1 MINDSPA
8 FDDTLSYGEPA
19 EVWTDALP
27 IGSGLVGAM
36 CFGGPDGERLLLN
49 HTTGW
54 SGGPA
59 TERSG
64 ALPSADLC
72 RTALDEARAAV
83 AEGRWQDADRAV
95 QALQHGNPQSFLPV
109 AELALIINPTGPDHA
124 APATDYRRRLDLST
138 AVHRVDYRRGES
150 RIGVTTR
157 ASHPHN
163 VVMITVEIEGGTA
176 DLRLSLTSPLHSTVA
191 GPDLLLRFPSN
202 VIPAVD
208 KPERPIIYTD
218 GDQEALDG
226 AVAIRSIHDGTTD
239 EATHTIGRA
248 SRATFFVA
256 IETSYTTPG
265 ARLHGDAHAAL
276 DRAVERITV
285 ATRDGAEAVAR
296 AQEDDHRRLFA
307 RCRLR
312 LGSVTDQ
319 STDRRLATAFAH
331 GPDALDSDP
340 GLAGLLFSYGR
351 YLLICS
357 SRAGGLPANLQGIW
371 NASMQPPWSSDF
383 TMNINLEMNY
393 WLAEPTGLVDCLT
406 PLFDFIDALATSGTE
421 TARRVFDAPGW
432 VAFHCSDAWGYSQ
445 PVGDG
450 SHDPCWAFWPF
461 AGPWLL
467 QHLRERLLHGGGDET
482 ALRAWPLVR
491 SAAEFLLHRLIER
504 ADSTLGTSPS
514 TSPENRFASPSGANG
529 ATAESSTMDI
539 ALVTDTFRF
548 LLELSE
554 RLDHDEDPVV
564 RRARTALPRLP
575 RPTIDRAGLIA
586 EWPIPDLTPQP
597 DHRHTAHLYLVHP
610 SDQPLDP
617 ALAAAA
623 DASLT
628 GRGDESTGWSLVWK
642 ATMRARLRQPD
653 HVADLLRYL
662 FRDAGVDRGHWAGG
676 LYRNLFAAHPPFQID
691 ANFGYVTAIAECLLQ
706 SHTGTID
713 LLPAL
718 PAALGPGSVTGLVAR
733 PGVRVD
739 LDWDAERLTGA
750 TLTSD
755 RTEPIDH
762 PVRYRDQ
769 VINCRLEPGRPVT
782 LGPRSWDPQPARPT
796 PAS

>member
-1 MINDSPA
+1 MINTSAPDLA
-8 FDDTLSYGEPA
+8 DVLVYDAPA
-19 EVWTDALP
+19 EQWTDALP
-27 IGSGLVGAM
+27 IGSGLIGAM

-59 TERSG
+59 TERSQP
-64 ALPSADLC
+64 LPSPDRC
-72 RTALDEARAAV
+72 RAALDEARAAV
-83 AEGRWQDADRAV
+83 ADGRWQDADRAV

-109 AELALIINPTGPDHA
+109 AELSMIITPTGSDGS
-124 APATDYRRRLDLST
+124 APATSYRRRLDLAT
-138 AVHRVDYRRGES
+138 AVHSVDFRRGGS
-150 RIGVTTR
+150 RIAVTTR
-157 ASHPHN
+157 ASHPHD
-163 VVMITVEIEGGTA
+163 VLMITLEVQDGTA
-176 DLRLSLTSPLHSTVA
+176 DLELALTTPLHGTADGS
-191 GPDLLLRFPSN
+191 DLLLRFPSN
-202 VIPAVD
+202 IIPAVD
-208 KPERPIIYTD
+208 KPEQPIVYTD
-218 GDQEALDG
+218 GDQQALDG
-226 AVAIRSIHDGTTD
+226 AVAIRSIHDGTSSGD
-239 EATHTIGRA
+239 HTIRDA
-248 SRATFFVA
+248 SRVTIFLA
-256 IETSYTTPG
+256 IETNYTSAGGP
-265 ARLHGDAHAAL
+265 LQGDARAAL
-276 DRAVERITV
+276 ARAVERIAV

-296 AQEDDHRRLFA
+296 VQEDDHRQLFS
-307 RCRLR
+307 RCRLT
-312 LGSVTDQ
+312 LGSGSEQLTDQ
-319 STDRRLATAFAH
+319 RLATAFSH
-331 GPDALDSDP
+331 GARALDSDP
-340 GLAGLLFSYGR
+340 GLAALLFSYGR

-357 SRAGGLPANLQGIW
+357 SRPGGLPANLQGIW

-393 WLAEPTGLVDCLT
+393 WLAEPTGLVDCLA
-406 PLFDFIDALATSGTE
+406 PLFDFIDALAASGAE

-467 QHLRERLLHGGGDET
+467 QHLRERLLHGGGDEI
-482 ALRAWPLVR
+482 ARRAWPLVR
-491 SAAEFLLHRLIER
+491 SAAEFLVHTLIGR
-504 ADSTLGTSPS
+504 ADHTLGTSPS
-514 TSPENRFASPSGANG
+514 TSPENRFDAPSGDNG

-539 ALVTDTFRF
+539 ALAVDTFRF
-548 LLELSE
+548 LLELSA
-554 RLDHDEDPVV
+554 RLDHDDDPVV
-564 RRARTALPRLP
+564 CAARAVLPRLP
-575 RPTIDRAGLIA
+575 RPVINDEGMIA
-586 EWPIPDLTPQP
+586 EWPDPELIAQP

-617 ALAAAA
+617 ALTAAA

-653 HVADLLRYL
+653 RVADLLRYL

-691 ANFGYVTAIAECLLQ
+691 ANLGYVTAITECLLQ
-706 SHTGTID
+706 SHTGVID

-718 PAALGPGSVTGLVAR
+718 PVALGPGSVVGLVAR

-739 LDWDAERLTGA
+739 LAWDADGLTSA
-750 TLTSD
+750 VLTSD
-755 RTEPIDH
+755 RADVIDH

-769 VINCRLEPGRPVT
+769 LITCRLEPGRPVD
-782 LGPRSWDPQPARPT
+782 LSSQSWVF
-796 PAS
+796 